1 MSNQACG
8 VLLVL
13 GMAWTSGCAVVPVD
27 RFTLEVDLPANFRV
41 KSAANYSPAAG
52 ERCTLPWRRGKRPE
66 RKIFSVPYSPV
77 ASRVTQALP
86 LTETVEG
93 CPLVLR
99 SVEFDFYARWG
110 ARDTDVGGDIAA
122 IHIQDRLDA
131 DGPGRPESGVLE
143 LQARCRWFFR
153 TVGPVHA
160 IRKILMCRSVDAN
173 GLSSK
178 ASAGGAVQRNRLAGQ
193 KLRLVL
199 NLSDEELPAFDDNW
213 VAVPNGWRRC
223 QGESFEDMFA
233 YCRGNT
239 TDFKPIK
246 MPDGRICDVY
256 PTCN

>member
-77 ASRVTQALP
+77 ASRVTQTLP

-131 DGPGRPESGVLE
+131 DGPG
-143 LQARCRWFFR
+143 
-153 TVGPVHA
+153 
-160 IRKILMCRSVDAN
+160 
-173 GLSSK
+173 GLSRGAGV
-178 ASAGGAVQRNRLAGQ
+178 ASTMQVVLSHSGAGACDQENPHVQISGC
-193 KLRLVL
+193 KW
-199 NLSDEELPAFDDNW
+199 AF
-213 VAVPNGWRRC
+213 R
-223 QGESFEDMFA
+223 
-233 YCRGNT
+233 
-239 TDFKPIK
+239 
-246 MPDGRICDVY
+246 
-256 PTCN
+256 